1 MDEMI
6 CPYCGSR
13 IKKGLAA
20 CPVCKRPFGRQGTPT
35 GQRSPSQP
43 NPQQTQNPPN
53 PQNPQNPNVGTH
65 PAPAAQPTQNPLLQQ
80 QVPGG
85 TAQPQGWA
93 AWQEYAPQPG
103 QQRYISKPVQQGYAP
118 PTGQQG
124 NAPQPTRQRYASPA
138 DRQGYSPQPTRQ
150 RYAPSA
156 GQQGYASQPA
166 QQGYAPQT
174 GQQGYAPQTGQQG
187 YAPQTGQ
194 QEPPVRIK
202 HTSDTRPPKKRSAG
216 RVVGTV
222 LLAIPLLLVVFI
234 FSLLLSARMQI
245 SPSGIEKI
253 VSSVDMKEALRST
266 LDDAAPEELLGPAA
280 SVPEAQEMY
289 RRVREALEEA
299 FDSEEIRSIVI
310 EIANNYADDFLN
322 RSGKGEI
329 TADEISRLCRIYG
342 GVIEEATGFTVSEED
357 YRQLERRVAETDL
370 SEYSFSRIREENPRV
385 INAAG
390 WLLSN
395 ASLILFGIAAAL
407 LLLFILLVNLGW
419 FDATLRAWAIV
430 LMIDGI
436 VLLIARAVL
445 SVLMTAALRGR
456 PEFTAVAANAASVF
470 LSSVLWTGVILFAA
484 GIIGLILSF
493 VIGYAKKRAAAR

>member
-103 QQRYISKPVQQGYAP
+103 QQRYISKPVQQGYVPPTGQQGYGPRPARQGYAP

-174 GQQGYAPQTGQQG
+174 GQQ
-187 YAPQTGQ
+187 
-194 QEPPVRIK
+194 ELPVRIK

-222 LLAIPLLLVVFI
+222 LLAIPLFLIVFI

-266 LDDAAPEELLGPAA
+266 LDNAAPEELLGPAA